1 MRICRSADFRS
12 VRLRRG
18 EKMVNSSTT
27 RARRNV
33 EATGQAE
40 GALKTVYLSAIELR
54 VLDLM
59 RLGKTTKEIA
69 ATLCVPER
77 TVASHVRHSL
87 RRLRV
92 RSAEE
97 LLFLIRGYHH

>member
-1 MRICRSADFRS
+1 
-12 VRLRRG
+12 
-18 EKMVNSSTT
+18 MVNSSTRGT
-27 RARRNV
+27 RRNV
-33 EATGQAE
+33 RAIGQVE
-40 GALKTVYLSAIELR
+40 GALKTVDLSAMELR

-69 ATLCVPER
+69 TKLCVPER
-77 TVASHVRHSL
+77 TVALHVRHSL

-97 LLFLIRGYHH
+97 LLSLIGRYHH